1 MIFDALVAFI
11 LLKLFGVEG
20 LQVLAAVMLVSLL
33 RTCHNVNYVIGAMNN
48 EYLEMLEKEEEE
60 N

>member
-33 RTCHNVNYVIGAMNN
+33 RTCHNVNCVIGSIDD
-48 EYLEMLEKEEEE
+48 EYLEKEEERK
-60 N
+60 